1 MNGLEP
7 LKVLYKPGQSLGL
20 IAQVSFLLLLSINI
34 KIPFDRPI
42 YLKFGFRAVRTSC
55 IRLFRIRTLSR
66 PILMRQSMIDLAIL
80 NLDFV
85 RSEDPAFMCLEH

>member
-20 IAQVSFLLLLSINI
+20 IAQVSFLLLLSIDI
-34 KIPFDRPI
+34 KIPLI
-42 YLKFGFRAVRTSC
+42 E
-55 IRLFRIRTLSR
+55 LS
-66 PILMRQSMIDLAIL
+66 IL

-85 RSEDPAFMCLEH
+85 QSEDPAFTCLELEH